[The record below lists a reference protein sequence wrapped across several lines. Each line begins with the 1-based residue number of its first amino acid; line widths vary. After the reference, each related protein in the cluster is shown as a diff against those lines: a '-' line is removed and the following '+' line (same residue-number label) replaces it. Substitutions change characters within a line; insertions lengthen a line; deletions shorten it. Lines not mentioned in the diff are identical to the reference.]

1 MKIKIITDSA
11 ADFGY
16 DIPENVTVIPMSVRF
31 GQQEYKDGVTISH
44 RRFYEMLIESDDLP
58 TTSLISPGDFSAA
71 YETALKSRDAV
82 IVITISSRLS
92 GTYQS
97 AVVGAE
103 GFENVY
109 VVDSMNASIGEQI
122 LVSHA
127 LQLIEKGYSPC
138 EAVDELN
145 KIKTK
150 IHTIGVRDTLEY
162 LKKGGRISR
171 TTAFVGEMLSIKP
184 VLTVKD
190 GQISM
195 LGKARGSKN
204 GNNFLIREI
213 RRTAGIDFGKPVAL
227 GYTGLSDSFLQKYIR
242 DSSHL
247 YNGHENCLKI
257 CGVGATIGTHL
268 GPGAIL
274 VSFFSK

>member
-1 MKIKIITDSA
+1 MKIRIITDST

-31 GQQEYKDGVTISH
+31 GRQEYKDGVTISH

-58 TTSLISPGDFSAA
+58 TTSLIPPGDFSTA
-71 YETALKSRDAV
+71 YETALENRDAV

-109 VVDSMNASIGEQI
+109 VVDSMNATIGEQI
-122 LVSHA
+122 LVRYA
-127 LQLIEKGYSPC
+127 LQLVEKGYSPT
-138 EAVDELN
+138 EIVEELN
-145 KIKTK
+145 KARNN

-162 LKKGGRISR
+162 LKKGGRVSR

-184 VLTVKD
+184 VLTVKE
-190 GQISM
+190 GQITM

-204 GNNFLIREI
+204 GNNFLIKEI
-213 RRTAGIDFGKPVAL
+213 QRLDGIDFNKPVAL
-227 GYTGLSDSFLQKYIR
+227 GYTGLSDSFLQKYIQ
-242 DSSHL
+242 DSRHL
-247 YNGHENCLKI
+247 YEGHESCLKI
-257 CGVGATIGTHL
+257 CCVGAAIGTHL
-268 GPGAIL
+268 GPDAVL